1 MIQKLKEVTE
11 VNNILKVFRRDIK
24 KTVRNPIAIIIV
36 VALCLLPSLY
46 AWVNIKACWD
56 PYENTGKIPVA
67 IVNEDEGAEIQ
78 GKSINVGKEVEE
90 SLKNNKK
97 IGWDFVSEKNGEMGL
112 VDGSYYAMIKIP
124 KDFSSSLT
132 SITTDTPKKPQL
144 IYKVNR
150 KVTPVAEKITEA
162 AEEQIVNEITK
173 NFINSVNKTLF
184 EELNLVGSDLDSK
197 KEEIKQFRRVVIYLS
212 DNLDKI
218 TSSLDNTSLE
228 SEVIN
233 KYLLELQQNLKDI
246 NGLGDKLQDGN
257 NNKIDQVT
265 ALQGTINNAL
275 ENINI
280 ILNGINSEVV
290 KLNNTIDELINNSTD
305 KGNET
310 VVKLIGEAQ
319 KSIDIIDARIT
330 SLINYLEKTNINN
343 SPNINTLIAKLK
355 ESQSILK
362 EQKVLLEKL
371 EKNIIDKNEL
381 SGEILKDINNLNLK
395 LIKNTNDEIILYN
408 DKVKPEINIIGNN
421 LVDILKTANVLI
433 EDSKKV
439 DDDIRNILSLGIDGS
454 ELARKSTNDLST
466 TLKEF
471 SPQIKFLGEAL
482 KEVDENDII
491 SIISILQ
498 SRPELIGDFISEPI
512 KIVEKPIYEVPNY
525 GSAMT
530 PIYSV
535 LALWVGGLMLIS
547 ILKVNPPKFD
557 GDEDITIT
565 QKYLGKLLFFV
576 LLGFMQGLIVALGDV
591 LILGVYS
598 TNPIILV
605 LISSFIGI
613 IFNIII
619 YTLMSVFGNIGK
631 AISIILMVVQLA
643 GCGGTYPIQLDP
655 EIFRILQPFF
665 PFTYGVGAYR
675 EAIAGIL
682 PWALAIDLVILF
694 IYGVAFVLIGILLKK
709 RLYKKIESFEKSF
722 EESGLG
728 E

>member
-1 MIQKLKEVTE
+1 M
-11 VNNILKVFRRDIK
+11 NNILKVFTRDIK

-78 GKSINVGKEVEE
+78 GKSINVGRELEE

-132 SITTDTPKKPQL
+132 SITTDTPRKPEL

-512 KIVEKPIYEVPNY
+512 NIVEKPIYEVPNY